1 MKTAI
6 IVGAGHRALTY
17 AQLAEVQPE
26 RLKIVGVA
34 DPNPFRR
41 QMVAERFGL
50 SEDMCFE
57 SAEAL
62 ARRERLAD
70 AVINGTM
77 DADHVPT
84 TIPLLEKGYHV
95 LLEKPFAI
103 SAEEVKL
110 LEAAVKRTQ
119 RHVMICHVLRYAPFY
134 TEIKKRILNGDIGEI
149 ISIHT
154 SEHVSYHH
162 IANCFVRGKWRRS
175 DVCKSSM
182 LVQKCC
188 HDLDLLCW
196 FLSGIAPVRLSSLGG
211 RKLFCAEKAPE
222 NSGTYCQLDC
232 PLEKE
237 CDYSVR
243 RMHLNHPV
251 AWNTYVWPKHAY
263 TPELNNHE
271 QRLKEAMQP
280 DFPHSRCVWKCN
292 NNQIDRQCVMITFAD
307 GTVATHDLVT
317 NTALPMRKIHIVG
330 TAGEIEGVF
339 DENKFVIRHRDLC
352 PEDTFCGNTEELVDI
367 TACGDTTG
375 ATGDHGGGDL
385 RLAMDFVN
393 LVSGKP
399 TGISCTTLADSLN
412 GHKLVFAAD
421 TAMIQKNRVMFD
433 DFSAR
438 DEKRY

>member
-41 QMVAERFGL
+41 KMVAERFGL

-237 CDYSVR
+237 CIYSNGNIN
-243 RMHLNHPV
+243 LNHLQRWG
-251 AWNTYVWPKHAY
+251 AYVWTNIEDKAEPTLEDYRK
-263 TPELNNHE
+263 EL
-271 QRLKEAMQP
+271 
-280 DFPHSRCVWKCN
+280 SRKDNPYAKCVWKLDN
-292 NNQIDRQCVMITFAD
+292 NVVDRQNVIIEFANGAVASHDMIGGASC
-307 GTVATHDLVT
+307 GC
-317 NTALPMRKIHIVG
+317 RKIHIVG
-330 TAGEIEGVF
+330 TLGEIEGTMDEFAFKVRRINTAPEHEF
-339 DENKFVIRHRDLC
+339 DIEYVDLNQ
-352 PEDTFCGNTEELVDI
+352 D
-367 TACGDTTG
+367 GDTTG
-375 ATGDHGGGDL
+375 AFGGHGGGDM
-385 RLAMDFVN
+385 RLAEDFISV
-393 LVSGKP
+393 LEGREPS
-399 TGISCTTLADSLN
+399 ISCTVLADSVNSHLIAF
-412 GHKLVFAAD
+412 LAD
-421 TAMIQKNRVMFD
+421 QAMQEHRVIEFD
-433 DFSAR
+433 R
-438 DEKRY
+438 